1 MSVMGDNKA
10 LRLRLVVQHLLKLY
24 IGSTNIILL
33 RLLRI
38 VEETFEIMLNDAVV
52 EYLVSHTQITLVLKW
67 KLLLFLLKTFGE

>member
-1 MSVMGDNKA
+1 MGDDKA

-52 EYLVSHTQITLVLKW
+52 EYLVSHTKITLVLKW